1 LRYPTILLALLAL
14 ALPATAGA
22 APRVLPATE
31 TKLAAADAVKRT
43 CGARLLR
50 ADRRGIARKSWR
62 APMSGFVN
70 VRLAGARKAD
80 WDLAVFDAASRRRM
94 GSSQAFGSTELVQT
108 WVTSGQRLAIQ
119 GCRRS
124 GARRSVLEV
133 QLVDVAPP
141 KKLGTPSLVRV
152 KLGDGADLHNLEEL
166 GLDVTHNVRAG
177 AADVVL
183 NNAADRALLQKNG
196 FAFTTRIADLA
207 ASYDQSRAADVAYA
221 NRLSGKANLPSGN
234 RSSYRELAD
243 YELELKQLAESFPNR
258 VKPVTLPKETIEGRA
273 IGGVEIA
280 GNVNRP
286 EDGRPVYFVVG
297 MHHAREWPAAE
308 VPMEFAHL
316 LAKGY
321 GSDRRIT
328 SLLDKVR
335 VVIVP
340 ILNKD
345 GFQASRE
352 AGKTYSPRD
361 RCGEFTEYGN
371 CHEFETVE
379 GVPLGGNAA
388 YRRKNCHGIV
398 LPVGAPC
405 ELQNGVDPNRNY
417 GEGWGGIGASMNPYA
432 QTYRGTG
439 PWSEPETQALHEYT
453 RSRQVTN
460 LITIHNVAA
469 LVLRPPGRRA
479 DGLAPDEPRLKELG
493 NAMADATGYTSQY
506 GWQLYDTSGGTEDW
520 NYAAAGTFGYTIE
533 IGPEDGYFHMPY
545 ETGVVAEWEGTGPRE
560 GKGMREA
567 LMLSLES
574 AANAKDHSVIE
585 GTAPAG
591 RVLRIKK
598 EFQTLTSP
606 VCQIALDEPFL
617 DQCHAQGDPIAVDD
631 FVEST
636 MKVPASGRFK
646 WHVTPSTRPF
656 VGWRRDPGEVASRR
670 TDTFGPGD
678 EEPTVPRAI
687 LENTEAEEDETLDQ
701 SSYFRE
707 FTVNEEDDARSL
719 LVELTAPG
727 NAEDYDL
734 RLYRKLADGSLD
746 PVGNGV
752 GGYLPPEI
760 PVFGGLQVFTGSP
773 GSSGNPPGF
782 AEAIEVL
789 DPPLGTYV
797 ARVVNYAATGQ
808 TWELTARRLFR
819 EPDVFTDLGKR
830 EAWTVS
836 CESADGKTVY
846 EKRKVEIE
854 RGERK
859 SVAFA
864 CGAKRANPPKANSP
878 KGSPPKANAKRPSKA
893 DRMKAAKRKRAKC
906 ITKAKKLKRAKKR
919 RTAKRACKRAYNRRV
934 RRIRARARR

>member
-1 LRYPTILLALLAL
+1 VALT
-14 ALPATAGA
+14 LPAAAEA

-31 TKLAAADAVKRT
+31 TKLTAADAVKRI
-43 CGARLLR
+43 CAARLLG
-50 ADRRGIARKSWR
+50 AQRRGIARESWR

-70 VRLAGARKAD
+70 VRLSGARKAD
-80 WDLAVFDAASRRRM
+80 WDLAVFDAASGRRM

-108 WVTSGQRLAIQ
+108 WVTSGQRLAVQ
-119 GCRRS
+119 GCRRN
-124 GARRSVLEV
+124 GARASRLEM

-141 KKLGTPSLVRV
+141 KRLGTPSLVRV
-152 KLGDGADLHNLEEL
+152 KLGNGADLHQLEEL
-166 GLDVTHNVRAG
+166 GLDVTHNIRAG

-183 NNAADRALLQKNG
+183 NTAADRALLQDNG

-207 ASYDQSRAADVAYA
+207 ASYDQSRAADAAYA
-221 NRLSGKANLPSGN
+221 QRVSGKANLPSGN
-234 RSSYRELAD
+234 RTSYRELVD
-243 YELELKQLAESFPNR
+243 YELELKQLTEKFPNH

-280 GNVNRP
+280 GDVKRP
-286 EDGRPVYFVVG
+286 EDGRPVYFIVG

-321 GSDRRIT
+321 GSNDRIT

-345 GFQASRE
+345 GFHASRE

-361 RCGEFTEYGN
+361 RCGEVAGYDN

-417 GEGWGGIGASMNPYA
+417 GEGWGGIGASMNPHA

-439 PWSEPETQALHEYT
+439 PWSEPETQAVHEYT

-479 DGLAPDEPRLKELG
+479 DGLAPDEPRLKALG
-493 NAMADATGYTSQY
+493 DAMADATGYTSQY

-545 ETGVVAEWEGTGPRE
+545 ETGVVAEWEGTGERE

-574 AANAKDHSVIE
+574 AANPKDHAVIE

-591 RVLRIKK
+591 RVLRIRK

-606 VCQIALDEPFL
+606 VCQIALDEPLL
-617 DQCHAQGDPIAVDD
+617 DQCQAQGDRIAVDD

-636 MKVPASGRFK
+636 MKVPPSGKFN

-670 TDTFGPGD
+670 TDTFGPDG
-678 EEPTVPRAI
+678 EEPKIPRAI

-707 FTVNEEDDARSL
+707 FTVTPEDDARSL

-727 NAEDYDL
+727 NVEDYDL
-734 RLYRKLADGSLD
+734 RLYRKLADGSLE

-752 GGYLPPEI
+752 GGYLPPDI
-760 PVFGGLQVFTGSP
+760 PVFGGLQVFNGSP

-789 DPPLGTYV
+789 DPAVGTYV
-797 ARVVNYAATGQ
+797 ARVVNYSASGQ
-808 TWELTARRLFR
+808 TWELTARRLYTA
-819 EPDVFTDLGKR
+819 PDVFTDLGKR

-846 EKRKVEIE
+846 QKRTVQIE
-854 RGERK
+854 RGERQR
-859 SVAFA
+859 VTFA
-864 CGAKRANPPKANSP
+864 CGASRANPPKANEPTGNSP
-878 KGSPPKANAKRPSKA
+878 KADRKRRSKA
-893 DRMKAAKRKRAKC
+893 DRLKAAKRKRAAC
-906 ITKAKKLKRAKKR
+906 ITKAKTLKKAKKR
-919 RTAKRACKRAYNRRV
+919 RAAKRACKRVYNRRA
-934 RRIRARARR
+934 RRIRRGS